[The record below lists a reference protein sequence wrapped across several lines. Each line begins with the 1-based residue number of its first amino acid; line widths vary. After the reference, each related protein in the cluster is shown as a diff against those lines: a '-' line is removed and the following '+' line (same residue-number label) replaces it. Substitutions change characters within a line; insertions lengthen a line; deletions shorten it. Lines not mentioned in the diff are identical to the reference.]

1 MNRKIKIIELNGRDT
16 FKCPECNQRH
26 SVKDL
31 LENGEIQG
39 DVIILYCSSCSNPI
53 VIRFDNNL
61 KRSINHE

>member
-31 LENGEIQG
+31 LESGEIEG

-53 VIRFDNNL
+53 IIRLDSNL
-61 KRSINHE
+61 SKEYNL